1 MKKKAV
7 KKKAV
12 KKKAVKEKPVMR
24 KGKSTVTID
33 KFEWDC
39 YLDLKKDMGSGVYK
53 EFLDW
58 KLDYIIKP
66 QVEEDSAKELEDWE
80 GEVGGSEPIKPLAL
94 DIVYHYKKLVIL
106 KDPKTRFLYGLGRNF
121 ELVLLGTYEEA
132 YE

>member
-1 MKKKAV
+1 MEKKTQKKKAV
-7 KKKAV
+7 TKKP
-12 KKKAVKEKPVMR
+12 VKEKPLVN
-24 KGKSTVTID
+24 KGRPTIIID

-39 YLDLKKDMGSGVYK
+39 YVELKKDIGSGLFG
-53 EFLDW
+53 EFIAW
-58 KLDYIIKP
+58 KADKQIAEA
-66 QVEEDSAKELEDWE
+66 EEDDEDWE